1 MRMLVREIVDI
12 PECASLDK
20 LLERL
25 AAVRDRLP
33 DPEEAQVRLRGD
45 DIFGRLITITYSRPA
60 TPEEIRLQSCRRA
73 G

>member
-12 PECASLDK
+12 PGCDSLDK

-33 DPEEAQVRLRGD
+33 DPEQAQVRLRGD
-45 DIFGRLITITYSRPA
+45 DVFGRLITISYSRPA
-60 TPEEIRLQSCRRA
+60 TPEEARLQFNRRA